1 MNSILI
7 ILVILAIILLVV
19 PFLVLLRQYHKHK
32 APLKAIDPNV
42 RYGLWHHVQIVT
54 LPMMRYRL
62 AAKFIH
68 KKTATPTTPVVEP
81 TSTDQ
86 R

>member
-1 MNSILI
+1 MNNLI
-7 ILVILAIILLVV
+7 VIVVIVAALLIVV
-19 PFLVLLRQYHKHK
+19 PFIGLLRQYHKHK

>member
-1 MNSILI
+1 MNSVLIL
-7 ILVILAIILLVV
+7 LVILGIILLVV
-19 PFLVLLRQYHKHK
+19 PFLMLLRQYHKHK

-62 AAKFIH
+62 AAKFKS
-68 KKTATPTTPVVEP
+68 KKVTAPVTPMVEP
-81 TSTDQ
+81 SSTDHQ
-86 R
+86 